1 MPSHEGGRTLL
12 LILLVLL
19 AASTVCK
26 TPGVRDPPELP
37 LDDLD
42 AAVGVDVDAGA
53 MEAGEEDGGA
63 EDGGAEDGGAEDG
76 GAGSRDAVS
85 GEADDE
91 QPGIDLRD
99 M

>member
-42 AAVGVDVDAGA
+42 AAVGMDVDAGA

-63 EDGGAEDGGAEDG
+63 EDGGA
-76 GAGSRDAVS
+76 GSRNAVS

>member
-1 MPSHEGGRTLL
+1 MPSHEGKALL

-42 AAVGVDVDAGA
+42 AAAAVDVDAGV
-53 MEAGEEDGGA
+53 MEAGG
-63 EDGGAEDGGAEDG
+63 EDGGAEDG

>member
-1 MPSHEGGRTLL
+1 MPSHEGGKTLL

-19 AASTVCK
+19 AASAVCK

-42 AAVGVDVDAGA
+42 AAAAVDVDAGV
-53 MEAGEEDGGA
+53 MEAGGEDGGA
-63 EDGGAEDGGAEDG
+63 EAG

>member
-1 MPSHEGGRTLL
+1 MPSHEGGKTLL

-19 AASTVCK
+19 AASAVCK

-42 AAVGVDVDAGA
+42 AAVTVDVDAGA
-53 MEAGEEDGGA
+53 TEAGEEDGGA
-63 EDGGAEDGGAEDG
+63 E
-76 GAGSRDAVS
+76 SRDAVG

>member
-1 MPSHEGGRTLL
+1 MPSHEGGKTLL

-19 AASTVCK
+19 AASAVCK
-26 TPGVRDPPELP
+26 TPGVRDPPDLP

-42 AAVGVDVDAGA
+42 ATVAVDVDAGA

-63 EDGGAEDGGAEDG
+63 EG
-76 GAGSRDAVS
+76 RDAVD